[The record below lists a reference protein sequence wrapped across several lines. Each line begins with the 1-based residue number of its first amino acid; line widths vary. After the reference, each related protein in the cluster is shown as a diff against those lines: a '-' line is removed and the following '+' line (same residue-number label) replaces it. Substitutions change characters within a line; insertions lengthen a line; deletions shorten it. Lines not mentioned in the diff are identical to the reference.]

1 MAESRTS
8 SRKIEAA
15 LKEARAIELRLQGFN
30 YREIADA
37 LGYAS
42 AGSAHKA
49 VVRGLARLYP
59 REKAED
65 LLRLELARLDHI
77 LWVLW
82 PKVERGDLV
91 AIDRALRVIAL
102 QSRLLGLDR
111 NKYEVQLALGKKPIR
126 LVDLFPPE
134 AVRGGKDGNESQN

>member
-8 SRKIEAA
+8 SRKIEAV
-15 LKEARAIELRLQGFN
+15 LREAEAIELRLQGLN
-30 YREIADA
+30 YREIADI

-59 REKAED
+59 REKAET
-65 LLRLELARLDHI
+65 LLQLELTRLDRI
-77 LWVLW
+77 LSALW
-82 PKVERGDLV
+82 PKVEEGDLA

-102 QSRLLGLDR
+102 RARLLGLDR
-111 NKYEVQLALGKKPIR
+111 NKYEVQLALDKKPIR

-134 AVRGGKDGNESQN
+134 AVQGGKDGSESQN